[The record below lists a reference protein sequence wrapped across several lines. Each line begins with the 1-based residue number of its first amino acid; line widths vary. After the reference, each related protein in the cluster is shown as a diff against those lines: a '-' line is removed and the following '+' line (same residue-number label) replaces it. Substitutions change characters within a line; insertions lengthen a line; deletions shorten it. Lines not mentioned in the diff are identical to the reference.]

1 MRHDIGIEIWYDI
14 WHDHEYEVCK
24 NEVQHSCCYKLSV
37 DAFVFGSL
45 LSFFRFSVV
54 ASDGWY
60 NDTAQVLIQLI
71 NINDW
76 DPKFRYTDYSF
87 YVGKVK
93 NWDQKYLQFIL
104 T

>member
-1 MRHDIGIEIWYDI
+1 MIM
-14 WHDHEYEVCK
+14 
-24 NEVQHSCCYKLSV
+24 NMKLEKMKFNIQV
-37 DAFVFGSL
+37 ATNLVL
-45 LSFFRFSVV
+45 LLLFWVHFCFFRFSVV

-93 NWDQKYLQFIL
+93 N
-104 T
+104 